1 MSDHETL
8 KTVRGTLPGEDAF
21 GLNPEFIDDI
31 STALEDGRDDHVRD
45 RVLTLHYADAADLI
59 DQLPREQ
66 RERLLDLMR
75 PGFNPEIL
83 PELDHRVRDEV
94 LERYGYAD
102 FATLVAE
109 LDSDDAVYLVDQL
122 DDDERAHV
130 LARLPGEERT
140 VIEQGL
146 AFPEYTAGRLMQ
158 RELVAVPAY
167 WTVGETIDY
176 LRANRTLPED
186 FYVLFVV
193 DPRHRPQGIVRLSML
208 LRSARAA
215 RLQDL
220 MTQEDMVVMNVAMD
234 QEEVAH
240 LFRQRDLLSSPVVD
254 ASGRLVGRITI
265 DDVVDVIDEEAE
277 DDMLKMAKVGEA
289 DLSASALST
298 ASRRIRWLGITLVNT
313 IVASFVISRFEATL
327 EQIVALAIL
336 MPIVAAMGGNAG
348 MQVVTV
354 MVRALA
360 TKELGP
366 GNMSRIVGKELLVG
380 GINGVVFAAVMGSI
394 AMLWFNNLDLG
405 LVLSAAMIFNMVWA
419 GMAGTL
425 IPLTLSKVGID
436 PALAAG
442 PFLTTT
448 TDVLGFFAFLGLAT
462 LFLV

>member
-1 MSDHETL
+1 MSDHEIL
-8 KTVRGTLPGEDAF
+8 KPVRGTLHGEDALA
-21 GLNPEFIDDI
+21 LNPEFIADI
-31 STALEDGRDDHVRD
+31 VAALEEERDDYVRD
-45 RVLTLHYADAADLI
+45 QVLTLHYADAADLI
-59 DQLPREQ
+59 DQLPREP

-83 PELDHRVRDEV
+83 PELDDRVRDEV

-102 FATLVAE
+102 FASLVAE

-122 DDDERAHV
+122 DEAERAHV
-130 LARLPGEERT
+130 LARLPATERGI
-140 VIEQGL
+140 IEQGL

-176 LRANRTLPED
+176 LRANPSLPDD

-193 DPRHRPQGIVRLSML
+193 DPRHRPQGIVRLAAL
-208 LRSARAA
+208 LRSPRAT
-215 RLQDL
+215 RLQAL
-220 MTQEDMVVMNVAMD
+220 VTAEDMVVINVTMD
-234 QEEVAH
+234 QEEVAY

-289 DLSASALST
+289 DLYAPAWST
-298 ASRRIRWLGITLVNT
+298 SSRRIRWLSVTLINT
-313 IVASFVISRFEATL
+313 ILASFVISRFADTL

-354 MVRALA
+354 TVRALA

-366 GNMSRIVGKELLVG
+366 GNMTRVVGKELLVG
-380 GINGVVFAAVMGSI
+380 AINGVVFATIMGTV
-394 AMLWFNNLDLG
+394 AFLWFGRLDLG
-405 LVLSAAMIFNMVWA
+405 LVLSAAMVFNMIWA
-419 GMAGTL
+419 GIAGTL
-425 IPLTLSKVGID
+425 IPLTLARMKID